1 MSFLPS
7 SSSGFSMPYP
17 YIALHAVSAT
27 SPPAAG
33 SSQRSIYCQLEFPAQ
48 PAEGL
53 TSEEDDDGELREI
66 WIVPKKDESGEW
78 YWTLCK
84 VYEAHMLTIIS
95 VLQSKSC
102 SLPCLTVLRCTPP
115 SLAETLTATK
125 MGTTPLQ
132 VSDPL
137 VQAYLPM
144 DNSMMLP
151 RTAMTNSS
159 QHLRCK
165 TAMALR

>member
-27 SPPAAG
+27 SPPTAG
-33 SSQRSIYCQLEFPAQ
+33 TSQRSIYCQLEFPAQ

-53 TSEEDDDGELREI
+53 TSEEDDDGELREM
-66 WIVPKKDESGEW
+66 WIVPKNDKSGEW

-115 SLAETLTATK
+115 SLAETLMATK
-125 MGTTPLQ
+125 MEAIPLQ
-132 VSDPL
+132 ALGPL
-137 VQAYLPM
+137 EQDYRPM
-144 DNSMMLP
+144 DNSTMLP

-159 QHLRCK
+159 RHLRCK